1 MGSQK
6 GKLILIVEDEHQIA
20 HLLERRLKTFGFNV
34 MLAYNGESALE
45 ILGKFEPH
53 LILLDVMLPGIDG
66 YTVLREFRQQ
76 ELVQNRAA
84 HTPIIMQSARGLPTE
99 ILCETE
105 GISSF
110 IRKPYDMDE
119 LLGAISQALSEKEE
133 EEVSEKNPE

>member
-1 MGSQK
+1 MESQK
-6 GKLILIVEDEHQIA
+6 GKLILIVEDERQIA
-20 HLLERRLKTFGFNV
+20 YLLERRLKILGFNV
-34 MLAYNGESALE
+34 MLAYTGESALE
-45 ILGKFEPH
+45 ILEKFEPH

-76 ELVQNRAA
+76 ELTRNRSE

-110 IRKPYDMDE
+110 IRKPYDMEE

-133 EEVSEKNPE
+133 VSE